1 MPGIQ
6 ADNEVQM
13 ENRPSEVY
21 KVYICLKTNKVWM
34 VNLKDGRVVVP
45 NGIRMD

>member
-6 ADNEVQM
+6 VDNEVQM
-13 ENRPSEVY
+13 EYRPSEVY
-21 KVYICLKTNKVWM
+21 EVYICFKTNRVWM
-34 VNLKDGRVVVP
+34 VNLKDGKVVVP